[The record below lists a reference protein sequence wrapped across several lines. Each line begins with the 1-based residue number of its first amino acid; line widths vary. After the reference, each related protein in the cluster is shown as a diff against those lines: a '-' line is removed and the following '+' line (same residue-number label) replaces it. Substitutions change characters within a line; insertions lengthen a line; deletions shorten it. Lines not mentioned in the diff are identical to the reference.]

1 MDILPFTYFA
11 ASISLGLLA
20 ASGSHQKAPTSQP
33 TQHTASSSGGG
44 GGGSAK
50 GRKGSS
56 VSPEIKAEML
66 SRISSFFGE
75 DKFAGIQVDDL

>member
-20 ASGSHQKAPTSQP
+20 ASASHQKAPTSQP
-33 TQHTASSSGGG
+33 TQHTASSGGG